1 MRSNVVVLATLV
13 LATAAAGSALAQ
25 TPAAGA
31 SSAADVPKH
40 SCGKP
45 GEFPGNLASDNQRRA
60 FQKEYVAYTECL
72 RKFAT
77 DQQKLAEPHMKA
89 ANDTISEYN
98 AAVKAYNDQVEKSK
112 Q

>member
-1 MRSNVVVLATLV
+1 MPSKVVVLAAV

-31 SSAADVPKH
+31 SPADVPKH
-40 SCGKP
+40 SCSKP
-45 GEFPGNLASDNQRRA
+45 GEFPGSLASDNQRRA

-89 ANDTISEYN
+89 ANDTITEYN
-98 AAVKAYNDQVEKSK
+98 AAVKAYNDEVEKSK
-112 Q
+112 K